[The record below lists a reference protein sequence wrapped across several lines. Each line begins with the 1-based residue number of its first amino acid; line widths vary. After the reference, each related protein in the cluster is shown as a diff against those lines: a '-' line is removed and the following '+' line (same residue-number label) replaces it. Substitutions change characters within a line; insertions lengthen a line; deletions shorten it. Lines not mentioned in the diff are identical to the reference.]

1 MAKLDRLIQILAI
14 LSLCILP
21 ILLVV
26 IRMDRNH
33 EREEY
38 RQNLLEIVESDCQT
52 SDSYVARG
60 LANRELRR
68 DRDAISDFSEA
79 INLSPSNIEAYKYR
93 FLTYAILGEGKK
105 STSDFTK
112 MRSLT
117 KKTGSGSSVNI
128 N

>member
-1 MAKLDRLIQILAI
+1 MKKLDLLIKTLAI
-14 LSLCILP
+14 VSMCILP

-26 IRMDRNH
+26 IRMNRSH
-33 EREEY
+33 EREQY

-112 MRSLT
+112 MRSLI
-117 KKTGSGSSVNI
+117 KKTGSGSSINI

>member
-52 SDSYVARG
+52 SDSYVDRG
-60 LANRELRR
+60 LANRE
-68 DRDAISDFSEA
+68 
-79 INLSPSNIEAYKYR
+79 Y
-93 FLTYAILGEGKK
+93 T
-105 STSDFTK
+105 T
-112 MRSLT
+112 
-117 KKTGSGSSVNI
+117 
-128 N
+128 